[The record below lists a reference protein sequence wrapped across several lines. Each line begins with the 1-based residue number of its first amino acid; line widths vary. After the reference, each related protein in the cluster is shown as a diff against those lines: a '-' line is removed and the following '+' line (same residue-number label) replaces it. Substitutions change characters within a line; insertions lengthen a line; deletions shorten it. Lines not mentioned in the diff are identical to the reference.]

1 MKNVDDFIRENPER
15 FDTEQPTAGHMER
28 FNARLSG
35 MELKSSPGIRTL
47 LLRIAAIV
55 LLGFIVT
62 YAAIREFGLAK
73 SDIFSR
79 VTASG
84 NSELNE
90 AEQFYT
96 SQLSIYYDR
105 IKTLGFNNDQTEK
118 KEILKELSEMDEQ
131 VQAMKH
137 DLEQNPDDERIV
149 HAIINFYQVKI
160 ELMDMI
166 ITRAQQTTNTIL

>member
-1 MKNVDDFIRENPER
+1 MKTVDDFIRENPGR
-15 FDTEQPTAGHMER
+15 FDAEQPPAGHLER

-35 MELKSSPGIRTL
+35 LELKKRPGMRTL
-47 LLRIAAIV
+47 ILRIAAIV

-62 YAAIREFGLAK
+62 YAAIREFGLVET
-73 SDIFSR
+73 SVFNRI
-79 VTASG
+79 TATS
-84 NSELNE
+84 NSEFNE

-118 KEILKELSEMDEQ
+118 RQVLKELSEMDEQ

-166 ITRAQQTTNTIL
+166 IARAQPTTNTIL